1 MEFKKTLLES
11 KKTDKEILELLQ
23 DPSFTQHPFVKSW
36 MKNYEKALK
45 EGEIEIGTLRGQTV
59 ADAVNAANVGA
70 GLQVYATLEIFNA
83 VVRGFTRYMDDSF
96 VKKYTTESVVFKV
109 PKTEYRELVAAISG
123 GQLPH
128 TEKIIDYAT
137 VDLSNPES
145 EKGGKVTWTRS
156 LLEDITFDVQAEMA
170 EGLGHAIAVKM
181 MSDILDTVVG
191 VPTYKEPMC
200 ANVGLST
207 PISWTEFL
215 SIIGAVDTGM
225 RIVSFGFDTLNTTAM
240 NAAWIGYQV
249 YNNTDS
255 VHRIGTL
262 VDWSY
267 SNGAGTGVMYVLCAG
282 NVSASTLET
291 DFEDGDTIHIR
302 TAAGSAVATAA
313 IEEDNGA
320 FTSYGLRTY
329 GPADFCLVSPDVYW
343 ELLNII
349 QMTNVLYEGSTD
361 PVKRGVIKLA
371 LGTTIVKQGLLDGSY
386 CIALNSEK
394 AVALVTRRTLK
405 IEPVL
410 FPVWNEYGFIG
421 TVRYGITRIYDHA
434 IQIGTR

>member
-11 KKTDKEILELLQ
+11 KKTDKEVLELLQ

-59 ADAVNAANVGA
+59 GDAVNAANVGA

-109 PKTEYRELVAAISG
+109 PKTEYRELVADISN

-137 VDLSNPES
+137 VDLSSTES

-181 MSDILDTVVG
+181 MKDILDAVVG
-191 VPTYKEPMC
+191 VPTYKEPMG
-200 ANVGLST
+200 ANVAISS

-215 SIIGAVDTGM
+215 SIIGAVDTGVKL
-225 RIVSFGFDTLNTTAM
+225 IKFGFDTLNTSAM
-240 NAAWIGYQV
+240 NASWIGYQI
-249 YNNTDS
+249 YNNNDT
-255 VHRIGTL
+255 VVVGTL
-262 VDWSY
+262 IDWSY
-267 SNGAGTGVMYVLCAG
+267 DGTNGTMYVHIAS
-282 NVSASTLET
+282 NASSTLVA
-291 DFEDGDTIHIR
+291 DGEVLHIR
-302 TAAGSAVATAA
+302 TPTGTAVATLVVATA
-313 IEEDNGA
+313 VCAVTDYQ
-320 FTSYGLRTY
+320 FRTY

-361 PVKRGVIKLA
+361 PVKRGVIRLA
-371 LGTTIVKQGLLDGSY
+371 LGTTISKQSLLPAGRI
-386 CIALNSEK
+386 IALNSEK

-421 TVRYGITRIYDHA
+421 TVRYGVMRIYDHA
-434 IQIGTR
+434 IQIGAR